1 MAYREEHGEITR
13 RDQLL
18 SVPKIGLKSYTQA
31 AGFLRITDG
40 EEPLDATSIHPES
53 YPLAKQILSDFGLSI
68 SQLGTDECEAALQEL
83 NVKALC
89 EKYQC
94 DSYTLEDIIDCIKRP
109 LRDYR
114 DQYDAPLLRSD
125 ILEITDLKVGDSLE
139 GVVRNV
145 VDFGAFIDI
154 GLHEDGLCHVSS
166 MSRLRKKPY
175 EIVSV
180 GDVVKVWVKEINL
193 EREKVQLSL
202 IPLKN

>member
-1 MAYREEHGEITR
+1 M
-13 RDQLL
+13 
-18 SVPKIGLKSYTQA
+18 
-31 AGFLRITDG
+31 
-40 EEPLDATSIHPES
+40 
-53 YPLAKQILSDFGLSI
+53 
-68 SQLGTDECEAALQEL
+68 
-83 NVKALC
+83 
-89 EKYQC
+89 
-94 DSYTLEDIIDCIKRP
+94 
-109 LRDYR
+109 
-114 DQYDAPLLRSD
+114 
-125 ILEITDLKVGDSLE
+125 GDSLE

-166 MSRLRKKPY
+166 MSRVRKKPY